1 MGNLDF
7 LAALHQ
13 EQLYERKRLG
23 SDAFYTVLDDPEF
36 GTHPTLWFIGFQD
49 RAEIGERVSYA
60 LAAQLQA
67 HLGELVKTAMRY
79 AAQEKL
85 ICNYISRRRLMDGTR
100 SQMPGMT
107 YLRVLG
113 DEVPSGPMEPEF
125 TFQAFLIFKD
135 KPGFYLEF
143 DAGDAPDSDPENFEY
158 LELYQYIGFGD
169 DLELNGNTFT
179 ETIWR

>member
-13 EQLYERKRLG
+13 KQLYEQRPD
-23 SDAFYTVLDDPEF
+23 SNAFYTVLDYPEF
-36 GTHPTLWFIGFQD
+36 GTHPTLRFVGFQNQE
-49 RAEIGERVSYA
+49 EISERVSYDF
-60 LAAQLQA
+60 AAQLQA
-67 HLGELVKTAMRY
+67 HLNELVKTAMRY

-85 ICNYISRRRLMDGTR
+85 ICNYTSRRRLMDGTH

-107 YLRVLG
+107 YLRVLA
-113 DEVPSGPMEPEF
+113 DELPSLSMEPEF
-125 TFQAFLIFKD
+125 TFQAVLIFKD

-158 LELYQYIGFGD
+158 LELYQYIGFHD
-169 DLELNGNTFT
+169 DLKLMHDDFT
-179 ETIWR
+179 DTIWR